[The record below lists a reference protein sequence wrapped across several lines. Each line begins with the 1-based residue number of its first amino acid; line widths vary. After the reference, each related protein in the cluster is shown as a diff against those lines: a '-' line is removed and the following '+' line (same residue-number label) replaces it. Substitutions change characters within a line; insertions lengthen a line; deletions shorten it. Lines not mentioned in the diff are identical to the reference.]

1 MSAMGG
7 KLTTGPVG
15 PGSTSP
21 VRGALAQ
28 RVNAPGLIEAIP
40 LDQAGAQERLS
51 VTGCLEEDQVILEPG
66 VIFPAARAFE
76 PNKHGIHASIAGAC
90 NWSEKQPSKMG
101 YQSKSTVL
109 GAKPHLPP
117 SLTSPSRRIVNS
129 GDLQ

>member
-76 PNKHGIHASIAGAC
+76 PNKHVFM
-90 NWSEKQPSKMG
+90 Q
-101 YQSKSTVL
+101 VL
-109 GAKPHLPP
+109 PELATTAKNNHLRWA
-117 SLTSPSRRIVNS
+117 TSRNRRFWALSRTF
-129 GDLQ
+129 LHL